1 MRKDTICCTVRI
13 TESNMEKK
21 AEYRFNIILNPSD
34 PMHKTAIN
42 ALNNQGRHKS
52 QFVVNAIVHYIMNDA
67 NAGKALV
74 PDTEEMR
81 SICREIITE
90 LMSELPQQPANL
102 IPEDS
107 LQPDTSDQEFDFGS
121 ITDTLKHFRKK

>member
-1 MRKDTICCTVRI
+1 
-13 TESNMEKK
+13 MEKK
-21 AEYRFNIILNPSD
+21 TEYRFNIILNSGD

-74 PDTEEMR
+74 PDTEEIH
-81 SICREIITE
+81 SICRDIIT
-90 LMSELPQQPANL
+90 
-102 IPEDS
+102 
-107 LQPDTSDQEFDFGS
+107 
-121 ITDTLKHFRKK
+121 

>member
-1 MRKDTICCTVRI
+1 MK
-13 TESNMEKK
+13 MEKK
-21 AEYRFNIILNPSD
+21 AEYRFNIILNPGD

-74 PDTEEMR
+74 PDTEEIR

-90 LMSELPQQPANL
+90 MIADIPKHPLNL
-102 IPEDS
+102 IQYEEQS
-107 LQPDTSDQEFDFGS
+107 ESTSYQDLDLGS
-121 ITDTLKHFRKK
+121 IADTLSSFRKK

>member
-1 MRKDTICCTVRI
+1 
-13 TESNMEKK
+13 MEKK

-67 NAGKALV
+67 NAGKAMI
-74 PDTEEMR
+74 PDTEEIR
-81 SICREIITE
+81 SICREIIGE
-90 LMSELPQQPANL
+90 MLDS
-102 IPEDS
+102 IPRVPLTLVQEKDIEIETPEEDI
-107 LQPDTSDQEFDFGS
+107 DFGA
-121 ITDTLKHFRKK
+121 IADTLNGFRKK